1 MTVITK
7 ENFGT
12 LTDGREVKLF
22 SLENSNK
29 MKAEIIEYGGIL
41 VRLIVPLED
50 ESLRDVV
57 LGYNKLKY
65 YIKDKNY
72 FGALIGRYGNRI
84 GGASYYYQGKQ
95 YQLDSNLNGNCLH
108 GGPSGFNKRLWTG
121 RTIEDKTGEALVM
134 SYNSF
139 ESEGGFPGNL
149 EVEVIIRL
157 TENNEISFEYKAETD
172 QPTPV
177 NLTHHSY
184 FNLNGEDNGEIL
196 DHKLLINGDKITEL
210 NQNMVP
216 TGNFKQVAGT
226 VFDFRE
232 LKTIGQD
239 INQRVKQLEIA
250 GGYDHNWVLNTSGDY
265 MNYAAMAVSGDE
277 KLKMKI
283 FTTKPGLQFYSGN
296 NISPAGPGKSG
307 KFYKNREGFCLET
320 QFYPDSPNQ
329 NHFPNSILKPNE
341 IYKHKTIYSFYQ

>member
-41 VRLIVPLED
+41 IRLMVPLED

-134 SYNSF
+134 SYNSV
-139 ESEGGFPGNL
+139 EGEGGFPGNL

-184 FNLNGEDNGEIL
+184 FNLNGEDNGGIL

-296 NISPAGPGKSG
+296 
-307 KFYKNREGFCLET
+307 
-320 QFYPDSPNQ
+320 
-329 NHFPNSILKPNE
+329 
-341 IYKHKTIYSFYQ
+341 